1 MPSHGL
7 TLTPGSEQY
16 VVEMLHITRRA
27 RAEISA
33 PLDYITRRARAE
45 ISAPLDYSV
54 EQVAQEE
61 SKEEALSAVP
71 PSTSEPKPSKPGGR
85 LRNLFRRK
93 G

>member
-16 VVEMLHITRRA
+16 VVEMLH
-27 RAEISA
+27 
-33 PLDYITRRARAE
+33 ITRRARAE